1 MYIMMYIFF
10 TEDFMREA
18 TFTELRNH
26 AKDYFD
32 AVEGGETV
40 RIFRNGKPIAEIVPV
55 RSGAPSWKRQAT
67 PLTVKGLS
75 LSREIL
81 GDREKSA

>member
-1 MYIMMYIFF
+1 MKD
-10 TEDFMREA
+10 T

-32 AVEGGETV
+32 AVEGGDTIRV
-40 RIFRNGKPIAEIVPV
+40 FRNGRPIAEIVPV
-55 RSGAPSWKRQAT
+55 RNGDPSWKRQVI

-81 GDREKSA
+81 TDRDEPA